1 MGQFARRGADGRL
14 LQSANAKLRGDKST
28 SRGRNVYSG
37 STHSRFRIA
46 LEFFRLKRISAYM
59 TTSTHVA
66 KQPLPSL
73 AVAAIGVVFGDIGT
87 SPLYS
92 LKEAF
97 SPSHGIPLTNTSIL
111 GVISLLFWAI
121 MIVVSVKY
129 VLIVM
134 RADNNG
140 EGGVLALMA
149 LALRSLDRKSRS
161 VVVLTALGIFGAC
174 MFYGD
179 AVITPAISVMS
190 AVEGLEIA
198 APKLAHLVLPL
209 TMVILIALFWIQRHG
224 TALVGRLF
232 GPIMVIWFITIA
244 VLGAARIVQ
253 QPGVI
258 AALNPYYAISFMS
271 AHLLQAYVVLGS
283 VVLVL
288 TGAEAL
294 YADMG
299 HFGAKPIRCAWY
311 GLVMPSLVIN
321 YFGQGA
327 LLMQD
332 HRAIENPF
340 FLLAPDWA
348 LLPLVVLST
357 VATVIASQA
366 VISGAYSLTS
376 QAILL
381 GYVPR
386 MKVLHTSD
394 LAIGQIYVPVVNWM
408 LLFIILC
415 IVVGFKSSDNLA
427 AAYGIAV
434 TATMVMTTILVSVVM
449 TKLWKWNKWL
459 VGLIIA
465 GLLIIDLGFFGANL
479 LKVEEGGWLPLGIG
493 ALLFFLLM
501 TWFKGRMIVKERTA
515 ADGIPLMPFL
525 QGLLAHPPHRVSGT
539 AIYLTGSD
547 TLVPVSL
554 LHNLKH
560 NKVLHER
567 TIFLTFKIRDIPYVS
582 NAERVSVKD
591 IGGGLYL
598 VKADYGFNET
608 PDVKA
613 VLEEIGRIEGMSFE
627 MMDTSFFLARET
639 VVPTQLPGMSIFRER
654 VFAWMHQNA
663 AKPTDFF
670 SIPANRVVE
679 LGTKIEI

>member
-1 MGQFARRGADGRL
+1 MTD
-14 LQSANAKLRGDKST
+14 NNHENLRQ
-28 SRGRNVYSG
+28 
-37 STHSRFRIA
+37 HS
-46 LEFFRLKRISAYM
+46 
-59 TTSTHVA
+59 
-66 KQPLPSL
+66 LPSL
-73 AVAAIGVVFGDIGT
+73 AIAAIGVVFGDIGT
-87 SPLYS
+87 SPLYA

-97 SPSHGIPLTNTSIL
+97 SPAHGIALTDNSIL

-121 MIVVSVKY
+121 VIVVSIKY
-129 VLIVM
+129 VLFVM

-149 LALRSLDRKSRS
+149 LSLRSLDTKRH
-161 VVVLTALGIFGAC
+161 LAGTLMMLGIFGAC

-179 AVITPAISVMS
+179 AVITPAISVIS

-198 APKLAHLVLPL
+198 TPHLSHLVLPI

-224 TALVGRLF
+224 TSLVGKLF
-232 GPIMVIWFITIA
+232 GPIMLVWFATLA
-244 VLGAARIVQ
+244 VLGVTHIVRA
-253 QPGVI
+253 PAII
-258 AALNPYYAISFMS
+258 AALNPYYAMSFMS
-271 AHLLQAYVVLGS
+271 AHMLQAYVVLGS
-283 VVLVL
+283 VFLVL

-299 HFGAKPIRCAWY
+299 HFGVRPIRVAWY
-311 GLVMPSLVIN
+311 ALVMPSLVLN

-327 LLMQD
+327 LLMENPQ
-332 HRAIENPF
+332 AIANPF

-357 VATVIASQA
+357 IATVIASQA

-376 QAILL
+376 QAIQL

-394 LAIGQIYVPVVNWM
+394 LAIGQIYVPLVNWL
-408 LLFIILC
+408 LLFVILC

-434 TATMVMTTILVSVVM
+434 TTTMVITTVLSCVVM
-449 TKLWKWNKWL
+449 VTVWNWNKA
-459 VGLIIA
+459 VVALIIA
-465 GLLIIDLGFFGANL
+465 AFMAVDIAFFGANL
-479 LKVEEGGWLPLGIG
+479 LKVAEGGWLPLGIG

-501 TWFKGRMIVKERTA
+501 TWYKGRLIVKERTA
-515 ADGIPLMPFL
+515 ADGIPLSPFL

-547 TLVPVSL
+547 DLVPVSL

-567 TIFLTFKIRDIPYVS
+567 TILLTFVTRDIPYVKDD
-582 NAERVSVKD
+582 ERVTVKEV
-591 IGGGLYL
+591 GGGLYM
-598 VKADYGFNET
+598 VKAAYGFNET

-613 VLEEIGRIEGMSFE
+613 VLSEIARTHGMTFDL
-627 MMDTSFFLARET
+627 MDTSFFLARET
-639 VVPTQLPGMSIFRER
+639 VVPTQLPGMSILRER

>member
-1 MGQFARRGADGRL
+1 MHDAAVARPAIMRSFFL
-14 LQSANAKLRGDKST
+14 LLGERIYSAFMTNNNPAH
-28 SRGRNVYSG
+28 
-37 STHSRFRIA
+37 TH
-46 LEFFRLKRISAYM
+46 
-59 TTSTHVA
+59 
-66 KQPLPSL
+66 KQPMHSL

-97 SPSHGIPLTNTSIL
+97 SPAHGIALTNNSIL

-121 MIVVSVKY
+121 MIVVGIKY
-129 VLIVM
+129 VLFVM

-149 LALRSLDRKSRS
+149 LSLRSFDSKSKAAA
-161 VVVLTALGIFGAC
+161 VFMALGILGAC

-190 AVEGLEIA
+190 AMEGLQVA
-198 APKLAHLVLPL
+198 APRLSHLVMPI
-209 TMVILIALFWIQRHG
+209 TIVILIALFWIQRHG
-224 TALVGRLF
+224 TALVGKLF
-232 GPIMVIWFITIA
+232 GPIMVLWFVTIA
-244 VLGAARIVQ
+244 ILGAYRIIDS
-253 QPGVI
+253 PGII

-271 AHLLQAYVVLGS
+271 AHVLQAYVVLGS

-299 HFGAKPIRCAWY
+299 HFGAKPIRMAWY
-311 GLVMPSLVIN
+311 VLVMPSLVLN

-327 LLMQD
+327 LLMQNPE
-332 HRAIENPF
+332 AVVNPF

-348 LLPLVVLST
+348 RLPLVVLAAM
-357 VATVIASQA
+357 ATVIASQA

-376 QAILL
+376 QAIQL

-386 MKVLHTSD
+386 MKVLHTSE
-394 LAIGQIYVPVVNWM
+394 LAIGQIYVPVVNWA
-408 LLFIILC
+408 LLFVIIC
-415 IVVGFKSSDNLA
+415 IVIGFKSSDNLA

-434 TATMVMTTILVSVVM
+434 TATMVITTILACVVM
-449 TKLWKWNKWL
+449 TKVWKWNKAL
-459 VGLIIA
+459 VALIIGA
-465 GLLIIDLGFFGANL
+465 FITIDLGFFGANL

-501 TWFKGRMIVKERTA
+501 TWHKGRLIVKDRTA
-515 ADGIPLMPFL
+515 ADGIPLAPFL

-567 TIFLTFKIRDIPYVS
+567 TIFLTFVTLDIPYVRDE
-582 NAERVSVKD
+582 ERVTVRD
-591 IGGGLYL
+591 VGGGLYV
-598 VKADYGFNET
+598 VKAAYGFNET

-613 VLEEIGRIEGMSFE
+613 TLLEVGGRYDMMFE
-627 MMDTSFFLARET
+627 LMDTSFFLARET
-639 VVPTQLPGMSIFRER
+639 VVPTQLPGMSVWRER

>member
-1 MGQFARRGADGRL
+1 MT
-14 LQSANAKLRGDKST
+14 QSIHA
-28 SRGRNVYSG
+28 
-37 STHSRFRIA
+37 H
-46 LEFFRLKRISAYM
+46 E
-59 TTSTHVA
+59 H
-66 KQPLPSL
+66 KQPLPAL
-73 AVAAIGVVFGDIGT
+73 ALAAVGVVFGDIGT
-87 SPLYS
+87 SPLYA

-97 SPSHGIPLTNTSIL
+97 SPSHGIGLSEASIL

-121 MIVVSVKY
+121 VIVVSIKY
-129 VLIVM
+129 VLFVM

-140 EGGVLALMA
+140 EGGVLALMT
-149 LALRSLDRKSRS
+149 LALRTFKESGRVSGALMM
-161 VVVLTALGIFGAC
+161 LGILGAC

-179 AVITPAISVMS
+179 AVITPAMSVIS
-190 AVEGLEIA
+190 AVEGLAIA
-198 APKLAHLVLPL
+198 TPKLSEYVIPI
-209 TMVILIALFWIQRHG
+209 TMAVLIALFWIQRHG
-224 TALVGRLF
+224 TSVVGKLF
-232 GPIMVIWFITIA
+232 GPIMVLWFVTLA
-244 VLGAARIVQ
+244 VLGVYHIVQMPRIV
-253 QPGVI
+253 I
-258 AALNPYYAISFMS
+258 ALNPYYAFSFM
-271 AHLLQAYVVLGS
+271 ADHVLQAYIVLGS

-299 HFGAKPIRCAWY
+299 HFGAKPIRYAWY
-311 GLVMPSLVIN
+311 GLIMPSLVLN

-327 LLMQD
+327 LLM
-332 HRAIENPF
+332 HNPAAIESPF

-348 LLPLVVLST
+348 LLPLVILST

-376 QAILL
+376 QAIQL

-386 MKVLHTSD
+386 MKILHTSD
-394 LAIGQIYVPVVNWM
+394 LAIGQIYIPVVNWV

-415 IVVGFKSSDNLA
+415 IVLGFKSSENLA
-427 AAYGIAV
+427 AAYGLAV
-434 TATMVMTTILVSVVM
+434 TATMLVTTILASVVM
-449 TKLWKWNKWL
+449 TKLWGWNKLL
-459 VGLIIA
+459 VSLII
-465 GLLIIDLGFFGANL
+465 GVFFIVDFGFFGASL
-479 LKVEEGGWLPLGIG
+479 LKIEQGGWLPLGIG
-493 ALLFFLLM
+493 GVLFFLLM
-501 TWFKGRMIVKERTA
+501 TWYKGRMIVKERTA

-539 AIYLTGSD
+539 AIYLTGND

-567 TIFLTFKIRDIPYVS
+567 TIFLNFVTLDVPYVDDKV
-582 NAERVSVKD
+582 RVEVKD
-591 IGGGLYL
+591 VSGGLYL
-598 VKADYGFNET
+598 AKALYGFNET

-613 VLEEIGRIEGMSFE
+613 VLQEIGRTHGMTFE
-627 MMDTSFFLARET
+627 LMDTSFFMARET
-639 VVPTQLPGMSIFRER
+639 VVPTQLPGMSVWRER
-654 VFAWMHQNA
+654 IFAWMHQNA

>member
-1 MGQFARRGADGRL
+1 MNDMTHASDAPQALHSPAQQHS
-14 LQSANAKLRGDKST
+14 LQ
-28 SRGRNVYSG
+28 
-37 STHSRFRIA
+37 A
-46 LEFFRLKRISAYM
+46 LAI
-59 TTSTHVA
+59 
-66 KQPLPSL
+66 
-73 AVAAIGVVFGDIGT
+73 AAIGVVFGDIGT

-97 SPSHGIPLTNTSIL
+97 SPAHGIPLTQGSIL

-121 MIVVSVKY
+121 VMVVGIKY
-129 VLIVM
+129 LLFVM

-149 LALRSLDRKSRS
+149 MSLRPLNPKTRTAGALM
-161 VVVLTALGIFGAC
+161 ALGIFGAC

-198 APKLAHLVLPL
+198 TPHLSHLVLPI
-209 TMVILIALFWIQRHG
+209 TIVILIALFWIQRHG
-224 TALVGRLF
+224 TATVGKLF
-232 GPIMVIWFITIA
+232 GPIMVLWFVVIA
-244 VLGAARIVQ
+244 VLGVYHIARE
-253 QPGVI
+253 PGII
-258 AALNPYYAISFMS
+258 AAVNPYYAVSFMS

-299 HFGAKPIRCAWY
+299 HFGARPIRLAAY
-311 GLVMPSLVIN
+311 VLVMPSLVLN

-327 LLMQD
+327 LLIRNPQ
-332 HRAIENPF
+332 AIENPF
-340 FLLAPDWA
+340 FLLAPQWA
-348 LLPLVVLST
+348 LLPLVVLAT

-366 VISGAYSLTS
+366 VISGAYSLTA
-376 QAILL
+376 QAIQL

-386 MKVLHTSD
+386 MKVLHTSE
-394 LAIGQIYVPVVNWM
+394 LAIGQIYVPVVNWL
-408 LLFIILC
+408 LLFVILC
-415 IVVGFKSSDNLA
+415 IVIGFKTSDSLA

-434 TATMVMTTILVSVVM
+434 TATMVITTVLACVVM
-449 TKLWKWNKWL
+449 VKVWNWNRLL
-459 VGLIIA
+459 VGMIIA
-465 GLLIIDLGFFGANL
+465 VFMAIDLGFFGANL
-479 LKVEEGGWLPLGIG
+479 LKVAQGGWLPLGIG
-493 ALLFFLLM
+493 ALLFFLLL
-501 TWFKGRMIVKERTA
+501 TWYKGRQIVKERTA
-515 ADGIPLMPFL
+515 ADGIPLEPFL

-539 AIYLTGSD
+539 AIYLTGND

-567 TIFLTFKIRDIPYVS
+567 TVFLTFVTRDIPYV
-582 NAERVSVKD
+582 RDDQRLTVRDV
-591 IGGGLYL
+591 GGGLYL
-598 VKADYGFNET
+598 VKAEYGFNET

-613 VLEEIGRIEGMSFE
+613 VLEEFGRTHAMTFE
-627 MMDTSFFLARET
+627 LMDTSFFLARET
-639 VVPTQLPGMSIFRER
+639 VVPTQLPGMSIWRER

-670 SIPANRVVE
+670 AIPANRVVE

>member
-1 MGQFARRGADGRL
+1 MTD
-14 LQSANAKLRGDKST
+14 NNHDNLRQ
-28 SRGRNVYSG
+28 
-37 STHSRFRIA
+37 HSLPA
-46 LEFFRLKRISAYM
+46 LAL
-59 TTSTHVA
+59 
-66 KQPLPSL
+66 
-73 AVAAIGVVFGDIGT
+73 AAIGVVFGDIGT
-87 SPLYS
+87 SPLYA

-97 SPSHGIPLTNTSIL
+97 SPAHGIALTDHSIL

-121 MIVVSVKY
+121 IVVVSIKY
-129 VLIVM
+129 VLFVM

-149 LALRSLDRKSRS
+149 LSLRPFSAKSR
-161 VVVLTALGIFGAC
+161 VTGVLMMLGIFGAC

-179 AVITPAISVMS
+179 AVITPAISVIS

-198 APKLAHLVLPL
+198 TPHLSHLVLPI
-209 TMVILIALFWIQRHG
+209 TMVILVALFWIQRHG
-224 TALVGRLF
+224 TSLVGKLF
-232 GPIMVIWFITIA
+232 GPIMLVWFATLALLGIHHIA
-244 VLGAARIVQ
+244 RAPQI
-253 QPGVI
+253 I
-258 AALNPYYAISFMS
+258 AALNPYYAISFMH
-271 AHLLQAYVVLGS
+271 AHMLQAYVVLGS
-283 VVLVL
+283 VFLVL

-299 HFGAKPIRCAWY
+299 HFGARPIRLAWY
-311 GLVMPSLVIN
+311 ILVMPSLVLN

-327 LLMQD
+327 LLMLNPK
-332 HRAIENPF
+332 AIENPF
-340 FLLAPDWA
+340 FLMAPQWA

-376 QAILL
+376 QAIQL

-394 LAIGQIYVPVVNWM
+394 LAIGQIYVPVVNWL

-415 IVVGFKSSDNLA
+415 VVLGFKSSDNLA

-434 TATMVMTTILVSVVM
+434 TTTMVITTVLACVVM
-449 TKLWKWNKWL
+449 VKVWNWNKAL
-459 VGLIIA
+459 VAIIIA
-465 GLLIIDLGFFGANL
+465 AFTAVDLAFFGANL
-479 LKVEEGGWLPLGIG
+479 LKVAEGGWLPLGIG
-493 ALLFFLLM
+493 AMLFFLLM
-501 TWFKGRMIVKERTA
+501 TWYKGRMLVKERTA
-515 ADGIPLMPFL
+515 ADGIPLAPFVK
-525 QGLLAHPPHRVSGT
+525 GLLAHPPHRVSGT

-547 TLVPVSL
+547 SLVPVSL

-567 TIFLTFKIRDIPYVS
+567 TIFLTFLTRDIPYVKDD
-582 NAERVSVKD
+582 ERITLKD
-591 IGGGLYL
+591 VGGGLYL
-598 VKADYGFNET
+598 VRAAYGFNET

-613 VLEEIGRIEGMSFE
+613 VLFELERIYGMQFE
-627 MMDTSFFLARET
+627 LMDTSFFLARET
-639 VVPTQLPGMSIFRER
+639 VVPTQLPGMSILRER

-670 SIPANRVVE
+670 RIPANRVVE